1 MAKKIIRLTES
12 QLIDIIKKTIKEE
25 SEKRPHDKMVRECLT
40 KAGWKSNETNGKYDL
55 YMTTTVRGITYIVTS
70 QEDPTKFAT
79 NNVTKGKV
87 TGRGEF
93 QIGTTTNCDTIIQSA
108 LSGK

>member
-1 MAKKIIRLTES
+1 MSKKIIKLTES
-12 QLIDIIKKTIKEE
+12 DLIRIIKSVIKEE
-25 SEKRPHDKMVRECLT
+25 SEKRPHDKMVRDCLT
-40 KAGWKSNETNGKYDL
+40 KAGWKSHETNGKYDL
-55 YMTTTVRGITYIVTS
+55 YMTTTVRGIKYIVAS
-70 QEDPTKFAT
+70 QDDPTKFTT
-79 NNVTKGKV
+79 NNLTQGKV